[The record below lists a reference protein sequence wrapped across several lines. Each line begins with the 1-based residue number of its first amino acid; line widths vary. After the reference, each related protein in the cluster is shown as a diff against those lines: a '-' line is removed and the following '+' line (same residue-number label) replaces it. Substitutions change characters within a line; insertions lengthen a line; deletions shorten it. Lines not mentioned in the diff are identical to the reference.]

1 MPRKKIDIDPAERQK
16 MKNSSRKKHQ
26 HSLRGAMAVSDYLL
40 LTAIEQHR
48 QATAFIDQLEQK
60 YPTKRDVRKTP
71 EFRKWQREQMMLLNQ
86 QSPLPD
92 QKEMPIPTPKDNT
105 KGEKEMVLRI
115 PLMDTKA
122 KETQAVPEDQLMSI
136 FNHIPEGVMNEM
148 LAEIRSDPQ
157 LDAIMNDFS
166 LYEEVVMDEGTVLYE
181 KEMDIDID
189 LELGDPLGDEINSL
203 LYY

>member
-1 MPRKKIDIDPAERQK
+1 
-16 MKNSSRKKHQ
+16 
-26 HSLRGAMAVSDYLL
+26 MAVSDYLL
-40 LTAIEQHR
+40 LTATEQHR

-71 EFRKWQREQMMLLNQ
+71 EFRKWQREQMMLLTQ

-92 QKEMPIPTPKDNT
+92 QKEMPTPPPQDKT

-122 KETQAVPEDQLMSI
+122 KETPAVSEDQLTSI
-136 FNHIPEGVMNEM
+136 FHGIPEDVMNEM

-157 LDAIMNDFS
+157 LNAIMNDIS
-166 LYEEVVMDEGTVLYE
+166 LYEEVMDEGTVLYE
-181 KEMDIDID
+181 EMDIGID
-189 LELGDPLGDEINSL
+189 LEIGDPLGDEINGL